1 MQRLLLIVSILC
13 CLQAP
18 AQKGFLFIK
27 KNGKKVR
34 TYPEGSFIQL
44 KTVGGIVEGYIILLR
59 RDSIYLNGDRR
70 LHYSQVKSILLPQKN
85 SPLSFRNFMY
95 TTLGVAVSTFGMTA
109 SEAEPFN
116 RALIS
121 SVVLGYSPWVI
132 GLIRKAIP
140 RKQYR
145 IGKKFRLQVF
155 DLRPY

>member
-1 MQRLLLIVSILC
+1 MQRLLLIFSILLC
-13 CLQAP
+13 VQAS

-34 TYPEGSFIQL
+34 TYAEGSFIQL
-44 KTVGGIVEGYIILLR
+44 KTDDGIAEGYIILLR
-59 RDSIYLNGDRR
+59 KDSVFLNGDRK
-70 LHYSQVKSILLPQKN
+70 LHYSQVKSVLLPKKS
-85 SPLSFRNFMY
+85 SPLNFKNFMY
-95 TTLGVAVSTFGMTA
+95 TTLGVAVSAFGMTA
-109 SEAEPFN
+109 SKAETFN

-132 GLIRKAIP
+132 GIIRQTIP